1 MDVDYAAAQ
10 RLAEK
15 KAAQIAAQKSAMP
28 ISERIDDHG
37 QVTVW
42 SIAGEKY
49 VKLWPID
56 ARAQMDSGAVVL
68 DKPYEVTS
76 SQVEPENAEPDSI
89 DDPVALELSPEM
101 TVPELR
107 DLARRRGVDISD
119 LKRKDDIYSALELSL
134 SQRSRRG

>member
-15 KAAQIAAQKSAMP
+15 KAAQVAAQKSAMP

-37 QVTVW
+37 QVAVW

-56 ARAQMDSGAVVL
+56 ARAQLDSGAVVL
-68 DKPYEVTS
+68 DKPYDVAS
-76 SQVEPENAEPDSI
+76 SPVEPDAEPDSI

-101 TVPELR
+101 TVSELR

-134 SQRSRRG
+134 SQQAHRG